1 MPAHYPYQIEIQS
14 IENNWKE
21 ILDLDPEIEYKITY
35 NIIAF
40 WRRCYFQNKN
50 ESNKLDPNK
59 LPLLDD
65 KYLGDGNGEP
75 LANDNGDVVFDPT
88 QEINYEP
95 DLYLDFEHSIT
106 SKTFVKLLQ
115 NKIKELLDSGDLEDD
130 FDGYEFTEV
139 LGVGYNPGFLLDL
152 AYTVECDDL
161 IDLGQSEGSD
171 HLLWFTADFLDSHEE
186 ASIEFEPIKD

>member
-1 MPAHYPYQIEIQS
+1 MQIEIQS

-35 NIIAF
+35 NIIAA
-40 WRRCYFQNKN
+40 WSKCYFQNKN
-50 ESNKLDPNK
+50 ESNSKLDPNK

-65 KYLGDGNGEP
+65 EYLGDGHGEP

-88 QEINYEP
+88 QEIKYEL

-130 FDGYEFTEV
+130 FDGYEFSDA
-139 LGVGYNPGFLLDL
+139 LGVGGYNPGFLGDL
-152 AYTVECDDL
+152 AYMVECDDL
-161 IDLGQSEGSD
+161 IDLGQSEDSD